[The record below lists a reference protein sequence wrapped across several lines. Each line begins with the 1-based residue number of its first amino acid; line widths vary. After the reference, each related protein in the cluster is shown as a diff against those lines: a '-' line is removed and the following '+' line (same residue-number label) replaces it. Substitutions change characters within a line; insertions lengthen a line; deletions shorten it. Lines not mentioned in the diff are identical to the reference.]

1 MAIMQSLDHNNIAR
15 LFEVYDYKSSY
26 VLIL

>member
-15 LFEVYDYKSSY
+15 LFEVYDFKSHY

>member
-15 LFEVYDYKSSY
+15 LFEVYDYKSHY